1 MENENEITAFQF
13 ELEVPDG
20 MTVSDATLTSRK
32 SNQTLTYNLLDNGRY
47 RFVAFSSNSQSF
59 SGSEGAL
66 VNVLLKAG
74 GTMTAGEYTIEVK
87 NIELTT
93 TSEEACKPANCSAT
107 LTVSNIKA
115 GDANGDG
122 NISITDAVAVVNY
135 LLNRPSTSF
144 RADAADLTGDGN
156 ITITDAVAIVNIVLG
171 KRPANA
177 RMREPQ

>member
-1 MENENEITAFQF
+1 
-13 ELEVPDG
+13 
-20 MTVSDATLTSRK
+20 MTVTEATLTSRK

-47 RFVAFSSNSQSF
+47 QFVAFSSNSQAF

-74 GTMTAGEYTIEVK
+74 GTITPGNYTIEVK

-93 TSEEACKPANCSAT
+93 TDEQACVPANCSAT
-107 LTVSNIKA
+107 LTVSNIMV

-122 NISITDAVAVVNY
+122 KISITDAVAVVNKV
-135 LLNRPSTSF
+135 LGKPSANF
-144 RADAADLTGDGN
+144 RADAADVTGDGK

-171 KRPANA
+171 KRQANA